1 MNSEE
6 IDSIDSIVQAVERLL
21 IEKQIRRKPLTHSQ
35 LAILRGSLNYRNL
48 SYEEIAEENNY
59 APTGLKETASKLW
72 RNISNAVGVT
82 VNKKNCQST
91 LIQYFRTP
99 PSDSQVAAIQDRE
112 LSPLIGRQRDLEE
125 LTTALFNGHYIITIC
140 APAGWGKTELCRH
153 LLRRVR
159 DTFEH
164 VVLCHAS
171 EVLSPLKLYGILSQR
186 LNNNAPV
193 GEGASIISGIL
204 RLLRQK
210 KCLIVIEETEILY
223 CSHTRAGIFR
233 EESRGY
239 QELLSRLA
247 EDFEQKSC
255 VLWVSQEACS
265 TFPTVTTVY
274 NHDLK
279 GISSTE
285 SQALVKRHLH
295 QRELT
300 GTEADWQQ
308 FTEFCGGSPKL
319 LQTLAEPITQFYE
332 GGIADFLAATSPKL
346 GTSATTALQKL
357 VQRVSPVEN
366 TVLYWLMLQPSTYQ
380 ELVHLSSE
388 YTSERDL
395 YGAWESLTT
404 NRRLLVREDKKSYRL
419 HPPAQTIAVAQQ
431 FVALIVGELK
441 TAAPRLLHQYPLLQ
455 VTAPAYRQAWQ
466 HQHVLDPIAH
476 EIQEVCREEQHLIYE
491 CLRQMLMRLKED
503 GSNSR
508 SYAAGNILNIAGVL
522 GLSMAETDF
531 SNLPIRQADLRK
543 VNLESAS
550 MQNCIFVGTIF
561 PEGLVS
567 PLTTALSPDGRT
579 LAIGDAVGHV
589 LRYKQEGEVF
599 QLSSSCCL
607 SQGVTA
613 LTFGTGRNT
622 ALLIAVEDEIYAWW
636 QEASPVNLIK
646 LQDTSAPV
654 SCLAQ
659 GTHGRV
665 AVGLANG
672 QVVYW
677 DDLDTSFLAS
687 LAHTTPVQQLAFSPD
702 GSYLSSRGG
711 DCILT
716 WQISIEEG
724 SLSKLDEIFPNWSN
738 GFLAMSWD
746 QAHLLLAETE
756 RSRISLHRGET
767 LLVEF
772 DMTEGNVLALSF
784 SSNSNYLAGSSDIGT
799 VCCWET
805 AKQGEPKVFS
815 HFSSPPLEISLNHDG
830 QYLLTNTKSI
840 QAEVQLWEVERR
852 RCLWKIQPSSIG
864 TFWLELNLQGAQGI
878 SEPAQT
884 VLRELGAV
892 F

>member
-1 MNSEE
+1 M
-6 IDSIDSIVQAVERLL
+6 QAVERLL

-91 LIQYFRTP
+91 LIQCFRTP

-125 LTTALFNGHYIITIC
+125 LTTALFDGHYIITIC

-153 LLRRVR
+153 LLHRVR

-171 EVLSPLKLYGILSQR
+171 EVLSPLELYGSLLQK
-186 LNNNAPV
+186 LNDNAPV

-255 VLWVSQEACS
+255 VLWVGQEACS
-265 TFPTVTTVY
+265 IFPTATTVY
-274 NHDLK
+274 NHELK
-279 GISSTE
+279 GLSSTE
-285 SQALVKRHLH
+285 AQALVKRSLH
-295 QRELT
+295 QQELT
-300 GTEADWQQ
+300 GTEADWQR

-319 LQTLAEPITQFYE
+319 LQTLAEPIAQFYE

-346 GTSATTALQKL
+346 GTLATTALQEL
-357 VQRVSPVEN
+357 VQRLSPVEN

-380 ELVHLSSE
+380 ELVRLGSE
-388 YTSERDL
+388 YVSEHDL
-395 YGAWESLTT
+395 YIAWESLIT
-404 NRRLLVREDKKSYRL
+404 NRRLLIREDERSYRYRL
-419 HPPAQTIAVAQQ
+419 HPPAQAMAVAQQ
-431 FVALIVGELK
+431 FVALIVEELK
-441 TAAPRLLHQYPLLQ
+441 TAAPCLLHRYPLLQ
-455 VTAPAYRQAWQ
+455 TTAPAYRQAWQ
-466 HQHVLDPIAH
+466 HQRVLGSIANGF
-476 EIQEVCREEQHLIYE
+476 QESCRKDLQLMHE
-491 CLRQMLMRLKED
+491 CLRQMLMLLKED
-503 GSNSR
+503 SSNSR
-508 SYAAGNILNIAGVL
+508 SYAAGNVLNIAGVL
-522 GLSMAETDF
+522 GLSMAEADF
-531 SNLPIRQADLRK
+531 SNLYIRQADLRK
-543 VNLESAS
+543 VNLERAS
-550 MQNCIFVGTIF
+550 MQNCVFVETIF

-567 PLTTALSPDGRT
+567 PLITALSPEGRT
-579 LAIGDAVGHV
+579 FAIGDAVGHV
-589 LRYKQEGEVF
+589 LRYEQEGEVF

-607 SQGVTA
+607 PERVAA
-613 LTFGTGRNT
+613 LTFGMERDTT
-622 ALLIAVEDEIYAWW
+622 LLIAVGNELYAWW
-636 QEASPVNLIK
+636 QEAFPVNLFS
-646 LQDTSAPV
+646 LQATSAPV
-654 SCLAQ
+654 SCLSQ
-659 GTHGRV
+659 GMHGRV
-665 AVGLANG
+665 AVGLTDG
-672 QVVYW
+672 QVIYW
-677 DDLDTSFLAS
+677 DGSGTPYLAS

-702 GSYLSSRGG
+702 SSYLSSRGG

-724 SLSKLDEIFPNWSN
+724 LLSEFSEIFPNSSN
-738 GFLAMSWD
+738 GFLAMGWD
-746 QAHLLLAETE
+746 QAQLLLAETE
-756 RSRISLHRGET
+756 RSRISLHRSET

-772 DMTEGNVLALSF
+772 DMTEGNILELSF
-784 SSNSNYLAGSSDIGT
+784 SSNSHYLAGSSDTGA
-799 VCCWET
+799 VCCWEI
-805 AKQGEPKVFS
+805 AGQGEVKVLP
-815 HFSSPPLEISLNHDG
+815 HFSPPPLDISLSYDG
-830 QYLLTNTKSI
+830 QHLLTNTKSI
-840 QAEVQLWEVERR
+840 NTEVQLWKVEEQH
-852 RCLWKIQPSSIG
+852 CLWRTQSSS
-864 TFWLELNLQGAQGI
+864 TATLWLELNLQDARGI
-878 SEPAQT
+878 SELSQT
-884 VLRELGAV
+884 VLRELGAI